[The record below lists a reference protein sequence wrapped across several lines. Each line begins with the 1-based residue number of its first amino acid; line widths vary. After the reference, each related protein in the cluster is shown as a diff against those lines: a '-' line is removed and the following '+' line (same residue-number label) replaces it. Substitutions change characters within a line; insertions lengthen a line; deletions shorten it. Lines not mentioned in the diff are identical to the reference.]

1 MILSKKAIAAA
12 AAGLVAVSFGSA
24 NLASAETLRVAHSS
38 NPGQSVYIYWEELA
52 NRVNERAGG
61 ALELQVFPSGQLGGD
76 EQILRG
82 MGSGTIHMG
91 SNASSNMSIVSD
103 AYSWGDLPYVFKSAD
118 GAQAAFND
126 PMIQEYIAGKM
137 RDEANTVV
145 LGHIEVGGFRVLIN
159 TKRQLKSPGDVQGM
173 KFRML
178 ANPIDQALL
187 SSWGASP
194 VPMSWSETFVSIE
207 QGIADGLQ
215 LQPQAIL
222 GFGFDKMIR
231 HGTFTDTLMTVHVA
245 QINADTWDGL
255 SDELKEIVQTA
266 SDEALEI
273 ANAADR
279 ADIARITEE
288 LSSRI
293 EFYTPTD
300 EEFASVARGGH
311 GDLEPVHRQYGP
323 RCPGARAVS
332 PVIDASRCNFVVP
345 GICREPPLW
354 LFEQA
359 ISSFRLCANV
369 LALGNA

>member
-1 MILSKKAIAAA
+1 MIVDNDNECRQYVCEQKGEDEMNLFKSTLAIAT
-12 AAGLVAVSFGSA
+12 AGFVALGMSGA
-24 NLASAETLRVAHSS
+24 NAETLRVAHSS
-38 NPGQSVYIYWEELA
+38 NPGQSVYIYWDELA
-52 NRVNERAGG
+52 NRVNERANG
-61 ALELQVFPSGQLGGD
+61 ALELKVFPSGQLGGD

-126 PMIQEYIAGKM
+126 PVINAFLAEKM
-137 RDEANTVV
+137 RADAKTVV

-159 TKRQLKSPGDVQGM
+159 TKRPLKSPADLQGM

-187 SSWGASP
+187 ASWGASP
-194 VPMSWSETFVSIE
+194 VPMPWSETFVSIE

-215 LQPQAIL
+215 LQPQAIR

-231 HGTFTDTLMTVHVA
+231 HGTYTDTLMTVHVA

-255 SDELKEIVQTA
+255 SDDLKGIMQTA
-266 SDEALEI
+266 SDEALAI

-288 LSSRI
+288 LT
-293 EFYTPTD
+293 ENVAFYKPTE
-300 EEFASVARGGH
+300 EEFAQWRDTAMGIWSQFTDSIDPEILAR
-311 GDLEPVHRQYGP
+311 VQ
-323 RCPGARAVS
+323 AVQ
-332 PVIDASRCNFVVP
+332 
-345 GICREPPLW
+345 E
-354 LFEQA
+354 
-359 ISSFRLCANV
+359 
-369 LALGNA
+369 